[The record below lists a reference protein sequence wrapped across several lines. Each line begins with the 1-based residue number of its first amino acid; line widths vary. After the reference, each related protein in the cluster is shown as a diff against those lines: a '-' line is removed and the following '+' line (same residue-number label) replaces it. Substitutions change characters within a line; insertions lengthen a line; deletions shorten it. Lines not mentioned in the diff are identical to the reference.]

1 MSSAAFLWPC
11 YLRHRLTRHEIDFKK
26 FGLLP
31 ELFCLGTP
39 SVLQSASQWHG
50 AKCFQCVLL
59 LDGLLE
65 TLCCFSFS
73 LSLQEAEWHCDEF
86 TKGACFSRGKSEV
99 SLGAAW
105 AFEVSHCY
113 CFIRPR
119 SLHWENQ
126 ASFFPNDIGKKILLS
141 IAGTHHEWGSCWLL
155 SSKLNHLCSQYS
167 QLKVNAV

>member
-1 MSSAAFLWPC
+1 MSSAAFLLLC
-11 YLRHRLTRHEIDFKK
+11 YLRHQVARHEIDFKK

-31 ELFCLGTP
+31 ELFCLG
-39 SVLQSASQWHG
+39 SLGVLQSGSQWDG

-99 SLGAAW
+99 SLSDAW

-113 CFIRPR
+113 ILLYKTSVTALR
-119 SLHWENQ
+119 ET
-126 ASFFPNDIGKKILLS
+126 SFFSKQHWKKYSLLYNRNTSWMGLMLVTEQVPNRVS
-141 IAGTHHEWGSCWLL
+141 
-155 SSKLNHLCSQYS
+155 
-167 QLKVNAV
+167 